1 MFLVDKINTDS
12 LLEMQPVFILGM
24 LYFIKSL
31 IVKVLLMFCTSG
43 FMLHLTQFRKYA
55 ITIKSIV
62 QAYLFLS
69 GPPVLQMQC
78 WSLLS

>member
-31 IVKVLLMFCTSG
+31 IVKVLFDVLVQVVYVASN
-43 FMLHLTQFRKYA
+43 
-55 ITIKSIV
+55 TI
-62 QAYLFLS
+62 
-69 GPPVLQMQC
+69 
-78 WSLLS
+78 